1 MHAQRDKTIAQ
12 QYQSKAARAHA
23 KKRQDFSP
31 DSVGHVDVLALL
43 AVDAAHEGEV
53 RLEALLREEPV
64 DEGVEQA
71 LVEVVVDPP
80 SVDALGE
87 QGTESAPRD
96 LVGRK
101 VGATLGERKSE

>member
-1 MHAQRDKTIAQ
+1 MRSTLYYVLVRTLKYSSTLIPSQTI
-12 QYQSKAARAHA
+12 
-23 KKRQDFSP
+23 SP

-96 LVGRK
+96 LVGRE
-101 VGATLGERKSE
+101 VGATLGVRKSE